1 MVAVLPPQRCDT
13 QLVRDSA
20 MIDIATISA
29 AFQGLTLTKG
39 LLNAAYDAKVDSDAK
54 AKISEALERLGQAQ
68 DGMFTLREEL
78 NRLQNEREDL
88 QRRLQVLES
97 WSTRA
102 KDYELVQTSGGAV
115 VNQFKS
121 SPPHYACPGCFN
133 KQEIHP
139 LQDNRTDSGKFRC
152 TGCGAEYPINPKAPP
167 PAPNI
172 PRRIRPM
179 RTR

>member
-1 MVAVLPPQRCDT
+1 MVAALAHDGVTLH
-13 QLVRDSA
+13 LLRDRS

-68 DGMFTLREEL
+68 DGMFTIREEL

-88 QRRLQVLES
+88 QRKLQVLES

-102 KDYELVQTSGGAV
+102 KDYELAQTSGGAV
-115 VNQFKS
+115 VYQFKG
-121 SPPHYACPGCFN
+121 SPQHYACPGCFN
-133 KQEIHP
+133 KNEIHP
-139 LQDNRTDSGKFRC
+139 LQDNRTDSGKYRC
-152 TGCGAEYPINPKAPP
+152 TGCGAEYPIKPKAPP
-167 PAPNI
+167 PAPHI

-179 RTR
+179 GSR